1 MPHPDPTTN
10 HCWICD
16 SDKVLPWKPRSLDR
30 PLAPEDLQITDK
42 RYGLTLALLKC
53 QSCGFL
59 FADAAQVDDLV
70 GLYEQLDDAGYLES
84 SDARVRQMK
93 WLIQIAM
100 QVHPQAKRLL
110 DIGAGIG
117 LLVAEAQA
125 QGMTAVGV
133 EPSRHLTEIG
143 KSKLG
148 VDLRQGI
155 FPHPDLS
162 GEKYDLVCLVDVI
175 EHVQNPVGLL
185 RDIGQA
191 LAPGG
196 RAIVVT
202 PDVGSLAARMLKR
215 RWWHFRLAHIG
226 YFNSS
231 NLSLAAERAG
241 LHVEKYL
248 RAKWFFP
255 VDYLAER
262 SSQYLPLNWFNRL
275 ARKTPGLRWLY
286 QRVVTLNLFD
296 SWVAIMQSQPAAEA
310 HDAQQ

>member
-1 MPHPDPTTN
+1 MPNPEPSAN
-10 HCWICD
+10 QCWICG
-16 SDKVLPWKPRSLDR
+16 SNEVLAWKPRSLER
-30 PLAPEDLQITDK
+30 PLVPEDLQITDK

-84 SDARVRQMK
+84 SDARVLQMK
-93 WLIQIAM
+93 WLIQVAKTI
-100 QVHPQAKRLL
+100 HPQAKRLL

-117 LLVAEAQA
+117 LLVAEANA
-125 QGMTAVGV
+125 QGFQAVGV
-133 EPSRHLTEIG
+133 EPSRNLVEIG
-143 KSKLG
+143 KEKLG

-155 FPHPDLS
+155 FPHPELAAEKFDLI
-162 GEKYDLVCLVDVI
+162 CLVDVI

-185 RDIGQA
+185 AEIAKA
-191 LAPGG
+191 LAPDG
-196 RAIVVT
+196 RVIVVT
-202 PDVGSLAARMLKR
+202 PDVGSLAARTLKK

-241 LHVEKYL
+241 LKATKFL

-255 VDYLAER
+255 VDYLASR
-262 SSQYLPLNWFNRL
+262 LSQYLPLEWFNRL

-286 QRVVTLNLFD
+286 QRIVTLNLFD
-296 SWVAIMQSQPAAEA
+296 SWVAVMQIQPAAEA
-310 HDAQQ
+310 NDAKQ

>member
-1 MPHPDPTTN
+1 MLSPDSSAN
-10 HCWICD
+10 HCWICG
-16 SDKVLPWKPRSLDR
+16 SAEITAWKPRSLER
-30 PLAPEDLQITDK
+30 PLIPEDLQITDK

-53 QSCGFL
+53 QACGFL
-59 FADAAQVDDLV
+59 FADSAEVDDLV

-93 WLIQIAM
+93 WLIQIAK

-125 QGMTAVGV
+125 QGLSAVGV
-133 EPSRHLTEIG
+133 EPSRHLVEVGRT
-143 KSKLG
+143 KLG

-155 FPHPDLS
+155 FPHPELQQ
-162 GEKYDLVCLVDVI
+162 ETYDLICLVDVI

-185 RDIGQA
+185 REIGKY

-202 PDVGSLAARMLKR
+202 PDVGSVAARTLKQ

-231 NLSLAAERAG
+231 NLSLAAENAG
-241 LHVEKYL
+241 LKATQFL

-262 SSQYLPLNWFNRL
+262 TSQYLPLNWFNRL

-296 SWVAIMQSQPAAEA
+296 SWVAIMQTSPAAEA
-310 HDAQQ
+310 NHAKR